1 MATQSRSTLLSEAEQ
16 GVLLLARSPRA
27 LPSDAVS
34 VDVIS
39 SRRDLLAAINLCIDV
54 SGLDDKE
61 VALAL
66 GIDAGHFSNIRRGK
80 SGCNFPLT
88 KLDDLMTLCGNEIP
102 LTWQA
107 LKRGKGLHMLENEAQ
122 RLLREANERAAKLL
136 DENRL
141 LREVIQGRGS
151 G

>member
-1 MATQSRSTLLSEAEQ
+1 MATQPRSSSLSELEQ
-16 GVLLLARSPRA
+16 GALLLARSPRA
-27 LPSDAVS
+27 LAYEAVS
-34 VDVIS
+34 QDVIAT
-39 SRRDLLAAINLCIDV
+39 RRDLLAAINLCIDV

-61 VALAL
+61 ISLSL
-66 GIDAGHFSNIRRGK
+66 GIDPGHFSNIRRGK
-80 SGCNFPLT
+80 AGCNFPLT

-107 LKRGKGLHMLENEAQ
+107 MKRGKGLHMLETESQ
-122 RLLREANERAAKLL
+122 RLLREANEREAKLL